1 MTAPLPGLTAKAKI
15 IHVVDGD
22 TVDLELR
29 IDARIRLLDCYAPES
44 RTTDPEEKKKG
55 LAAKANMELLCQGET
70 GIVHIP
76 FTHAQSLADVLTLD
90 RILGKVWMDNSDTD
104 LSSQQVSD
112 GYASSTKNGNLGE

>member
-1 MTAPLPGLTAKAKI
+1 MNRPLPGLTGRAVVT
-15 IHVVDGD
+15 HVVDGD
-22 TVDLELR
+22 TVDLEIR

-44 RTTDPEEKKKG
+44 RTTDLEEKKKG

-76 FTHAQSLADVLTLD
+76 FTHAQSLTDILTLD

-104 LSSQQVSD
+104 LSTQQVSD